1 MKRTLATLTTIV
13 VLGLT
18 PIAASADAGTAED
31 GASTSWATV
40 DHDEAMMSG
49 DNASIHS
56 QVGAG
61 MSHHADGGMHAV
73 MQHADDAAMNALM
86 NAANPTAMHALMRGG
101 PANPAGRMP

>member
-1 MKRTLATLTTIV
+1 MKRTLATLVTIV

-18 PIAASADAGTAED
+18 PLVASADAGTAEE

-49 DNASIHS
+49 DNTSMHR
-56 QVGAG
+56 QERAG
-61 MSHHADGGMHAV
+61 MSHHLDGGMHAV

-86 NAANPTAMHALMRGG
+86 NTANPAAMHALMLGG
-101 PANPAGRMP
+101 PANPAGGMP